1 MTFHDTTVLVTGG
14 AGFIGS
20 HLAQR
25 LLDEGARV
33 RVLDDLSTGRR
44 QNLEG
49 FADRVELLEA
59 SVTDPEACARACR
72 GVDYVLHQA
81 ALPAVQRSVAR
92 PRATHDVNATG
103 TLNVLLAA
111 REAGVRRVV
120 YAGSSS
126 AYGDTPTLPKHEA
139 MPSFPM
145 SPYAIAKLTG
155 ERYAAVFPR
164 LYGLQTVV
172 LRYFNVFGP
181 RQDPASTYS
190 AVIPRFILHALE
202 GTPPTI
208 HGDGEQTRDFT
219 YIENVV
225 RANFRACFAPEA
237 AVGGVFNVGCGEAV
251 SIRRLWEEIR
261 EITGAR
267 LEAEHVPRR
276 AGDVRD
282 SLADL
287 TRIRR
292 TLGYRVEVP
301 LAEGLRRT
309 ADWLRTRRTAG
320 AAS

>member
-1 MTFHDTTVLVTGG
+1 MSYRDTTVLVTGG

-20 HLAQR
+20 HLAGR

-33 RVLDDLSTGRR
+33 RVLDDFSTGSRG
-44 QNLEG
+44 NLAHLDGQVDMVEG
-49 FADRVELLEA
+49 
-59 SVTDPEACARACR
+59 SVTDAWTCREACQ
-72 GVDYVLHQA
+72 GVDFVLHQA
-81 ALPAVQRSVAR
+81 ALPAVQRSVAK

-126 AYGDTPTLPKHEA
+126 AYGDTPTLPKHEG

-145 SPYAIAKLTG
+145 SPYAIAKLAG
-155 ERYAAVFPR
+155 EHYAEVFPR
-164 LYGLQTVV
+164 LYGLETVI

-181 RQDPASTYS
+181 RQDPASNYS
-190 AVIPRFILHALE
+190 AVIPLFITRALD
-202 GTPPTI
+202 GVAPVI
-208 HGDGEQTRDFT
+208 DGDGEQTRDFT

-225 RANFRACFAPEA
+225 QANFRACFAPAEGV
-237 AVGGVFNVGCGEAV
+237 VGQVFNVGCGERI

-261 EITGAR
+261 EITGTTV
-267 LEAEHVPRR
+267 EAEHGPGR

-287 TRIRR
+287 RKIRER
-292 TLGYRVEVP
+292 LGYEVAVP
-301 LAEGLRRT
+301 LTEGLRRT
-309 ADWLRTRRTAG
+309 AEWLQDAGIRR
-320 AAS
+320 